1 MTKNMREE
9 SGLQKA
15 LGELARGEVSPR
27 EVAEGALAW
36 ANSNAGKNVYI
47 GLDGGRVLREAEELP
62 SRFPGAKPLLYGL
75 PVSVK
80 DLFDVEG
87 VATTGGSRFYA
98 ESFYEE
104 KGGVAG
110 RDSAVVARLREMGA
124 VIIGKTNLHQL
135 AYGITGE
142 NADYG
147 EC

>member
-1 MTKNMREE
+1 MTKNVREE

-15 LGELARGEVSPR
+15 LRELARGEVSPR
-27 EVAEGALAW
+27 EVAEGAR

-47 GLDGGRVLREAEELP
+47 GLDAGRVLREAEELP

-80 DLFDVEG
+80 DLFGMEG

-98 ESFYEE
+98 ERFY
-104 KGGVAG
+104 GDNGRVAG
-110 RDSAVVARLREMGA
+110 RDSALVALLREMGA

-135 AYGITGE
+135 
-142 NADYG
+142 
-147 EC
+147 